1 MRLQKPR
8 NSSIKL
14 LQKSKNKVLLALQK
28 NQPSIKKS
36 ILLKMVTL
44 IVDDK
49 DPLWF
54 TKKISSNRK
63 AMFIKA
69 IKIIK
74 QYKTLEKT
82 ETSTRRPS

>member
-28 NQPSIKKS
+28 NQPNIKKS

-49 DPLWF
+49 DPPWF
-54 TKKISSNRK
+54 TKKSHPIE
-63 AMFIKA
+63 
-69 IKIIK
+69 K
-74 QYKTLEKT
+74 QCF
-82 ETSTRRPS
+82 